1 VIILDTNVLPALMRR
16 EPDRRVL
23 DWLDRQAAPSL
34 WLTSVTVFE
43 SRLGLALL
51 PAGRRRQALAEAFER
66 MLVEDFEKRV
76 LAFDAAAAVEAAAIA
91 AVRQHAGQVVDI
103 RDTLIA
109 GIAAVR
115 RATIATRNLRHFEGL
130 TTPAVSP
137 WN

>member
-51 PAGRRRQALAEAFER
+51 PAGRRRQALAEAFEQ

-115 RATIATRNLRHFEGL
+115 RATIATRNLHHFEGL